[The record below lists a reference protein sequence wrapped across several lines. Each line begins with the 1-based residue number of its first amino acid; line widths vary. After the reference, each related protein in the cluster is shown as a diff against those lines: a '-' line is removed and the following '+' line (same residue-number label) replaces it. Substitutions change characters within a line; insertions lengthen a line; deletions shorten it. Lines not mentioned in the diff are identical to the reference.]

1 MVGRWRQLRFHRVS
15 SRRENRPGFRAGEP
29 PERAQRVSKRRENR
43 PGFLTRLRLRPTR
56 HVLESKKEAP
66 VDRGLLEQPR
76 V

>member
-1 MVGRWRQLRFHRVS
+1 MTDRMSCAAPVGVSHPRQPPPDRVS
-15 SRRENRPGFRAGEP
+15 QSRENRA
-29 PERAQRVSKRRENR
+29 
-43 PGFLTRLRLRPTR
+43 GFLTRLRLRPTR